1 MKRKFNKKHH
11 SSLINIYALL
21 TFSIKKKKKNICIV
35 ILITKEKLSRLMQI
49 SSKYLR
55 KHLIQE

>member
-21 TFSIKKKKKNICIV
+21 TFSIKKKKK
-35 ILITKEKLSRLMQI
+35 
-49 SSKYLR
+49 KYLHRHINNER
-55 KHLIQE
+55 KTIKINANIFQIFT